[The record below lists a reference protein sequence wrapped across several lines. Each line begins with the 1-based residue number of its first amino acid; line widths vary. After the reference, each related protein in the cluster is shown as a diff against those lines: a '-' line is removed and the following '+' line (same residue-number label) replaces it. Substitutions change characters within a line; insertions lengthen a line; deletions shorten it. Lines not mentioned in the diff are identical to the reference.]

1 MPSSCAC
8 PIWYHDSAAT
18 KAKDGIVRDIFRV
31 CLYTSKHFIGFLL
44 GVFALFLFIFPL
56 FPQYVLNFRS
66 KSAAGLSVWFVFLW
80 LVGDTMNM
88 TSCVLTRQTPLQ
100 LYTAIYFAVS
110 DIFLVAQVCWRKLIS
125 STGCIVRI
133 LNISRTEQRFGRAC
147 GYISAS
153 CYIFGRFFQISKN
166 FVRKSTKGISLYM
179 FCNVAL
185 ANMLYAAAI
194 LLQKESKEERM
205 NSFTFLLGSLGTI
218 ACDLV
223 IFIQS
228 RVYRRSDDDGGG
240 KQQQREEEEEEG
252 EEEEEQEE
260 EDAL

>member
-110 DIFLVAQVCWRKLIS
+110 DIFLVAQVCWYEHLLYSCRP
-125 STGCIVRI
+125 R
-133 LNISRTEQRFGRAC
+133 QRFGRAC

-228 RVYRRSDDDGGG
+228 RVYRRSV
-240 KQQQREEEEEEG
+240 REE
-252 EEEEEQEE
+252 
-260 EDAL
+260 